1 MPSRELLIALF
12 LSQAIAPQHA
22 AEDWP
27 CFLGPRQ
34 DGTSRERISK
44 TWPAAGPP
52 RLWTRA
58 VGNAYSAPVVARE
71 RLIVFHRVGNDE
83 VLEALA
89 AATGKPLWSFRYPTA
104 YEDQYGYNNGPR
116 ASPAVDG
123 DRVYAYGAEG
133 KLTCL
138 SFDTGRTLWQR
149 PVNSEHRVPQAFFGA
164 GSAPVVEGNLVLL
177 NLGGPDGAG
186 IAAFDKLT
194 GNTVWKATSD
204 GASYS
209 TPVVR
214 TIQGKRLAIFFTAA
228 GLVVLEAATG
238 VERYR
243 LPFRSRTYESV
254 NAASPVVVDDVVF
267 LSATYNT
274 GAVALRLEPGGL
286 RTLWQSRDAMQNHWA
301 TSIHHDGILY
311 GMDGRHE
318 YGSNFRAI
326 ELATGRVRWTADQ
339 GLGRASFIMA
349 DGHLVALGERG
360 ELALIEVNPQ
370 KYVEKARV
378 KVLEYPCWTPPVL
391 SHGLLYLRNEKQLL
405 CLDLRE
411 VLTR

>member
-1 MPSRELLIALF
+1 LPILPIALF
-12 LSQAIAPQHA
+12 LSQAVAPQHP

-44 TWPAAGPP
+44 AWPAAGPP

-89 AATGKPLWSFRYPTA
+89 APTGKPLWSFRYPTA

-138 SFDTGRTLWQR
+138 SFDTGRALWQR
-149 PVNSEHRVPQAFFGA
+149 PVNSEHRVPQGFFGA
-164 GSAPVVEGNLVLL
+164 GTAPVVEGNLVLL

-194 GNTVWKATSD
+194 GKTVWKATSD

-209 TPVVR
+209 SPVVR

-254 NAASPVVVDDVVF
+254 NAASPVVVDDIVF

-274 GAVALRLEPGGL
+274 GAVALRLEPAGL

-326 ELATGRVRWTADQ
+326 ELATGRVRWTTDQ
-339 GLGRASFIMA
+339 GLGRASFLMA

-391 SHGLLYLRNEKQLL
+391 SHGLLYLRNEKQLV
-405 CLDLRE
+405 CLDVRE
-411 VLTR
+411 VRAR